1 MGLERHG
8 KEFETTPALPFEMQ
22 VSGNFLMFGRS
33 KRLLID
39 EDRIEL
45 GDVSLPLAEIDM
57 IGYSFVF
64 VKAKGG
70 SQSTLHFRAS
80 AGDKAIKFSNSMPRP
95 DSGRD
100 LFQLIRDL
108 SGRTVE
114 PRLAEAAIA
123 TVRAGGEFVADSI
136 RISKEGIT
144 GRSPMWRKTLT
155 LTWPEVVGTHLDD
168 SQVFVD
174 HIDEDGEKKAAV
186 SVLRNKPN
194 APIIPAVIAAVGQ
207 EFGASF

>member
-8 KEFETTPALPFEMQ
+8 KEFETTPSLPLELK
-22 VSGNFLMFGRS
+22 VNGNFLIFGRR
-33 KRLLID
+33 KRLVID
-39 EDRIEL
+39 EDHIAL
-45 GDVSLPLAEIDM
+45 DDLSLRLADIDT
-57 IGYSFVF
+57 IGYSFTF
-64 VKAKGG
+64 VRAKGG
-70 SQSTLHFRAS
+70 SQSTLHFLAR
-80 AGDKAIKFSNSMPRP
+80 AGDKQIKFSNSLGGE

-100 LFQLIRDL
+100 LFQLVRDL

-123 TVRAGGEFVADSI
+123 TVRAGGEFVVDSM
-136 RISKEGIT
+136 RISKEGVT
-144 GRSPMWRKTLT
+144 GRSPWWRKTLT

-194 APIIPAVIAAVGQ
+194 APIIPAVIAAVAP
-207 EFGASF
+207 EFA